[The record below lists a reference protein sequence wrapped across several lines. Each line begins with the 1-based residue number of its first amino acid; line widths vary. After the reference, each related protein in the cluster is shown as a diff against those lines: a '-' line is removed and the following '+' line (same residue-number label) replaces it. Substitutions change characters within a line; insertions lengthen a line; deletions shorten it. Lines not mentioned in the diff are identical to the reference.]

1 MVLKAAKVSV
11 FIKPFGS
18 TKPNDENKFLFCFF
32 SLLVRD
38 RDIKSQQR
46 SLKILVHNVK
56 E

>member
-1 MVLKAAKVSV
+1 MILKAAKVSV

-18 TKPNDENKFLFCFF
+18 TKPNDENKFLLFF

-46 SLKILVHNVK
+46 SLKMLVHNVK

>member
-1 MVLKAAKVSV
+1 MVLKATKVSV
-11 FIKPFGS
+11 FIKPCGS
-18 TKPNDENKFLFCFF
+18 TKLNEEYKFLCFF
-32 SLLVRD
+32 PLLLRD